1 MARPILFTVDDDISV
16 LEAVVQDLR
25 RKYAQ
30 EYRVVRAASGQAALD
45 TCEQLKTRGDTVA
58 LFLSDQRMPGMTGVE
73 FLSRAI
79 PLYPEAKRVLLTAYA
94 DTEAAIRAIN
104 TAKIHYYLN
113 KPWDPPEE
121 KLYPVL
127 DDLLESWHQGYRP
140 PYEGIQVVGTRWGA
154 LDHAVRD
161 FLSRNHISYRWL
173 NPETQPEAL
182 ELLKTRG
189 VDDSRLPVVLFNDG
203 TAAVQPTQM
212 ELAEK
217 VGLKIQ
223 ADKEFYDVVVVGA
236 GPAGLAAG
244 VYGASEGLRTLV
256 IEPDAVG
263 GQAGSSSKIENYL
276 GFPQGI
282 SGDELSKRGYIQAQR
297 LGAEFLTQ
305 RVTGIGIDNQ
315 YRTIKLEDGS
325 EVSCSVVL
333 VATGVS
339 WCKLNVPGAD
349 GLVGAGVYYGAGQSE
364 TMACRNEEIFIVG
377 GANSAGQA
385 AMNFSK
391 YACKVT
397 MLVRGNGLEAS
408 MSKYLI
414 DQIRATPNITVET
427 GTQITRFCGLEHLQG
442 IELSTPSGI
451 ETRPATSVFI
461 FIGAAPKTEWLP
473 REICRDERGYVLSG
487 PDLKRTGIDRVS
499 SRQGGPD
506 RDPYLL
512 ETSVPGVFVAGD
524 VRHGSVKRA
533 ASAVGE
539 GSIAIQFV
547 HQYLAGF

>member
-1 MARPILFTVDDDISV
+1 MARPILLAVDDDTSV

-30 EYRVVRAASGQAALD
+30 EYRIVRAASGQAALD
-45 TCEQLKTRGDTVA
+45 TCEQLRERGDSIA
-58 LFLSDQRMPGMTGVE
+58 LFLSDQRMPGMTGVD

-79 PLYPEAKRVLLTAYA
+79 ALYPEAKRVLLTAYA

-127 DDLLESWHQGYRP
+127 DDLLVSWHQGYKP

-161 FLSRNHISYRWL
+161 FLSRNGISYRWL
-173 NPETQPEAL
+173 NPEIQPEAL
-182 ELLKTRG
+182 DILKARG
-189 VDDSRLPVVLFNDG
+189 IDDSRLPVVLFNDG
-203 TAAVQPTQM
+203 SAAVQPSQM
-212 ELAEK
+212 ELAER
-217 VGLKIQ
+217 VGLKTQ
-223 ADKEFYDVVVVGA
+223 ADKEYYDVVVVGA

-263 GQAGSSSKIENYL
+263 GQAGSSSRIENYL

-282 SGDELSKRGYIQAQR
+282 SGDELAKRGFIQAQR

-305 RVTGIGIDNQ
+305 RVASIGIDSQ
-315 YRTIKLEDGS
+315 YRVVRLEDGR
-325 EVSCSVVL
+325 EVSCAVVL
-333 VATGVS
+333 IATGVS
-339 WCKLNVPGAD
+339 WCKLDVPGGED
-349 GLVGAGVYYGAGQSE
+349 LVGAGVYYGAAQSE
-364 TMACRNEEIFIVG
+364 AATCRDEDVFVVG

-385 AMNFSK
+385 AMNFAK
-391 YACKVT
+391 YARSVT
-397 MLVRGNGLEAS
+397 MLVRGKSLESS

-414 DQIRATPNITVET
+414 DQIAATPNITVET
-427 GTQITRFCGLEHLQG
+427 QTEITRFCGLDHLEGVELKTPNG
-442 IELSTPSGI
+442 IEN
-451 ETRPATSVFI
+451 RAATSVFI

-473 REICRDERGYVLSG
+473 SQIRRDDRGFILAG
-487 PDLKRTGIDRVS
+487 PDLKRVGIDRVT
-499 SRQGGPD
+499 GVGTAAD

-512 ETSVPGVFVAGD
+512 ETSVPGIFVAGD